1 MPPAPLDG
9 VRVIDL
15 TRYLPG
21 PYCTML
27 LGDLGADVV
36 KVEEPP
42 FGDPTRAVGPAVQGG
57 DDSALHAA
65 LNRNKRSVMVDLRQP
80 EGAALVGR
88 LAGAADV
95 LVDGFRPGVLER
107 RGLGSEALCDAN
119 PRLVYCSLTGFPH
132 HGSQADRAGHD
143 IDYLARSGFL
153 GTNLDRQ
160 GFPVLP
166 LAHVA
171 DMAGALVAVVG
182 VLSAL
187 LARQRTGRGQVV
199 DTSLQEA
206 ALSLLT
212 ASAARALAGG
222 SELGE
227 LAGENACYNVYPC
240 RDGRHVAVGAL
251 EARFWER
258 LCEGLGLQDRSRHQW
273 ESETGRRDLVA
284 AVARAFSERDRE
296 EWLRRFADQE
306 ACVEPVLG
314 LEEALADAERSGLL
328 WEGAEVAE
336 GQRTLRP
343 PLHLSETP
351 TSWRRP
357 APTPGQHTDEVLRE
371 VGCSEQDVLRM
382 RELKV
387 VA

>member
-1 MPPAPLDG
+1 
-9 VRVIDL
+9 VIDL

-21 PYCTML
+21 PYSTML

-42 FGDPTRAVGPAVQGG
+42 FGDPTRAVAPAVPGG
-57 DDSALHAA
+57 EDSALHAA
-65 LNRNKRSVMVDLRQP
+65 LNRNKRSVLVDLRQP
-80 EGAALVGR
+80 EGAALVRR
-88 LAGAADV
+88 LAAAADV
-95 LVDGFRPGVLER
+95 LVEGFRPGVLDR
-107 RGLGSEALCDAN
+107 RGLGAAVLCAEN
-119 PRLVYCSLTGFPH
+119 PRLVYCSLSGFPRR
-132 HGSQADRAGHD
+132 GSRADSAGHD

-160 GFPVLP
+160 GHPVLP
-166 LAHVA
+166 LGHVA
-171 DMAGALVAVVG
+171 DMAGALVAVIG

-187 LARQRTGRGQVV
+187 LARQRTGHGQVV

-212 ASAARALAGG
+212 ASAARALSGA

-251 EARFWER
+251 EPRFWER
-258 LCEGLGLQDRSRHQW
+258 LCEELGLEDRSHRQW
-273 ESETGRRDLVA
+273 ESAERRQELVA
-284 AVARAFSERDRE
+284 AMARAFSERDRE
-296 EWLRRFADQE
+296 EWLARFAEQE
-306 ACVEPVLG
+306 ACVEPVLD
-314 LEEALADAERSGLL
+314 LEGALADAERSGLL
-328 WEGAEVAE
+328 WEGAEAAA

-351 TSWRRP
+351 PSWRRP

-371 VGCSEQDVLRM
+371 VGCSEEDLLRM